1 MITKVSCPS
10 ENNLAANYLLDYLSW
25 FLSVM
30 FCIALVLRSPFWH
43 IPWFWL
49 LHQHTH
55 WHCVVWNTWWCSP
68 ESPLRSHLRLLGS
81 VFLSG
86 IFQEEGLAQHSWSL
100 PLTSLQSQNRQK
112 CWCRI
117 VRNVDAESSEMLMPN
132 RQKCWQKI
140 VKWRSEP
147 IQIIHT
153 WGPKLSRVKI
163 CQGFWHFGQQFDIFD
178 HAGMEDNQK
187 LKRIVKPCFN
197 FGQSSTFTFSTREMD
212 ESESG
217 QMVLEKVKWT
227 YFDAYLWQTMKC
239 HTKNQRKGSNSH
251 LQWF

>member
-1 MITKVSCPS
+1 MHLSVAWFFWNHHWRCHNFDSRMITKVSCPS

-43 IPWFWL
+43 TPWFWL

-117 VRNVDAESSEMLMPN
+117 VRNFTYYGKKYQQWQLWLNDNCDGDNGDFDDNDEEN
-132 RQKCWQKI
+132 DQKTYKYYD
-140 VKWRSEP
+140 
-147 IQIIHT
+147 
-153 WGPKLSRVKI
+153 
-163 CQGFWHFGQQFDIFD
+163 FWI
-178 HAGMEDNQK
+178 K
-187 LKRIVKPCFN
+187 
-197 FGQSSTFTFSTREMD
+197 MD
-212 ESESG
+212 
-217 QMVLEKVKWT
+217 
-227 YFDAYLWQTMKC
+227 
-239 HTKNQRKGSNSH
+239 
-251 LQWF
+251 